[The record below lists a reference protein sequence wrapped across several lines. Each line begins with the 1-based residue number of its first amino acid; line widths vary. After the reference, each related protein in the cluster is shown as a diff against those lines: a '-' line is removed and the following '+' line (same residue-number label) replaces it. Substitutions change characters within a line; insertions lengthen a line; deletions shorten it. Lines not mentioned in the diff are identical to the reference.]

1 MNDPSTMAV
10 LYTVMALCCL
20 STGAITYYTLVVMP
34 RHINRRIRQTVQA
47 FGTAIELRFP
57 SHRGITE
64 RVVTLSLLVGRKLGL
79 SIDDLR
85 RLEMA
90 AQLRDIGLCAVPFEL
105 INGKPGREWT
115 QSEWST
121 YYRHVDVSGAMLE
134 LVPSLKHLATIVRYH
149 HTPFTSTHDQFCPSG
164 TSLPI
169 ESRILHVVTSYVAWA
184 REEGSL
190 LACDRV
196 KRGAGADFDPTV
208 VKALMQVLTSN
219 RVESARAYAP
229 A

>member
-1 MNDPSTMAV
+1 MNDPATMAV
-10 LYTVMALCCL
+10 LYTVIALCTI
-20 STGAITYYTLVVMP
+20 STAAITYYALVVMP
-34 RHINRRIRQTVQA
+34 RQIRRRIRQTVQA

-79 SIDDLR
+79 TLDDLR

-90 AQLRDIGLCAVPFEL
+90 AQLRDIGLCAVPFDL
-105 INGKPGREWT
+105 INGKPEREW
-115 QSEWST
+115 SESEKAT

-149 HTPFTSTHDQFCPSG
+149 HTPFTSVRDGFCPSG
-164 TSLPI
+164 SSLPI

-184 REEGSL
+184 RSEGSL
-190 LACDRV
+190 LACDRI
-196 KRGAGADFDPTV
+196 KRGAGTDFDPAV
-208 VKALMQVLTSN
+208 VKSLMQVLTSN
-219 RVESARAYAP
+219 RVESARAYAT